1 MYRNGYE
8 EKGKKYHDEAKE
20 KMTQLLELARQVYDL
35 SNKESEYCIPGES
48 AGTVTFSKYSN
59 ERNALNDVASKYGLK
74 F

>member
-1 MYRNGYE
+1 MYRSGYE

-48 AGTVTFSKYSN
+48 SVTVTFGKYRN
-59 ERNALNDVASKYGLK
+59 ERNVLNDVASKYGLK

>member
-1 MYRNGYE
+1 
-8 EKGKKYHDEAKE
+8 
-20 KMTQLLELARQVYDL
+20 MTKLIELARQVYDL

-59 ERNALNDVASKYGLK
+59 ERNALNDVALKYGLK